1 MKKIKNIGQLKAEQQ
16 RLKEQQLE
24 LEYLIDEDWYEIKDS
39 LRPKNITRQV
49 LSAVFTKPEPGEGST
64 LLKYLASFAA
74 AGLAGK
80 LLNKVKKKVT
90 GMFF

>member
-24 LEYLIDEDWYEIKDS
+24 LEELIDDDWYEIKDS

-49 LSAVFTKPEPGEGST
+49 FSAVFSKPEPGESKSIF
-64 LLKYLASFAA
+64 KYLASFAA
-74 AGLAGK
+74 AGIAGK
-80 LLNKVKKKVT
+80 LLNKLKRKVA
-90 GMFF
+90 GMFS